1 MDIIKKIQ
9 SQIKLNE
16 SILIE
21 ATGGKTNL
29 ITLAKSVLQ
38 SIPKTDNDD
47 EKFKLASQIADI
59 IPDDLWDDIYDEI
72 KKKSNNITITD
83 EKTISELDE
92 LTPPPSPSPSS
103 TKPSKDSLNLKDYL
117 DLVDITYMADSN
129 PDLVKKV
136 VLITLGIISII
147 EPSPFGE
154 IITLIISALPSEYVA
169 KGLKLLN
176 TVDIF
181 SLLLPAP
188 IAMQLKLFNKIRKS
202 KLVTK

>member
-21 ATGGKTNL
+21 AAGGKTNL
-29 ITLAKSVLQ
+29 ITLAKQILQ

-59 IPDDLWDDIYDEI
+59 IPDDLWDDVYDEI

-92 LTPPPSPSPSS
+92 LTPPPSPSS

-188 IAMQLKLFNKIRKS
+188 IAMQLKLFNKIRQKVS
-202 KLVTK
+202 